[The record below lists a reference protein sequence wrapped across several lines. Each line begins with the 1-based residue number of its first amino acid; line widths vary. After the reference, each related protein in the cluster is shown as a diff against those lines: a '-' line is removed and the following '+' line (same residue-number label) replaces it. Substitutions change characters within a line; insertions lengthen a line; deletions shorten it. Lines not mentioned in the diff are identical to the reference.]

1 MSDVEEIGP
10 ISDDD
15 PFARILAKET
25 RYARAAYEFTQQAL
39 GITIRRT
46 GEQRHV
52 SAAELLDGI
61 RSIARAQFGP
71 LTRGVLADW
80 GVRTTRDFGEIVFL
94 LIDVG
99 TMKKTDEDTLED
111 FDDVF
116 DFVEAF
122 PDDLGAVQIVNDD
135 PEDD

>member
-1 MSDVEEIGP
+1 
-10 ISDDD
+10 
-15 PFARILAKET
+15 
-25 RYARAAYEFTQQAL
+25 
-39 GITIRRT
+39 
-46 GEQRHV
+46 V

-80 GVRTTRDFGEIVFL
+80 GVRATRDFGEIVFL

-99 TMKKTDEDTLED
+99 TMKKNDEDTLED